1 VVVSYY
7 EDTRAAFRRGET
19 AVVERLSREELA
31 RARESADVDAEV
43 EALCMLARVAVRG
56 GDVSEGRRLGREALE
71 LARRAGRRR
80 LELAPTHILAGS
92 ARISGD
98 LASARTLYAESIE
111 LSEEFGNADRVVMEM
126 HNLAY
131 VEWHAGDVDRAR
143 ELFTT
148 TCRRALEQGID
159 DFLPYVTL
167 DAAIV
172 AEIDGDHVHAAR
184 LLAAAESALATL
196 GQILDPDDA
205 IEQKELRDRLVA
217 ALGPDGFDT
226 AYATGAGLGLREAL
240 GE

>member
-1 VVVSYY
+1 MDLDGLTAPETVIDSATTGIPSWSVVSYY

-31 RARESADVDAEV
+31 RARGSADVDAEV
-43 EALCMLARVAVRG
+43 EALCML
-56 GDVSEGRRLGREALE
+56 
-71 LARRAGRRR
+71 
-80 LELAPTHILAGS
+80 

-98 LASARTLYAESIE
+98 LASARTLYAESIA

-148 TCRRALEQGID
+148 TCRPALEQGID

-184 LLAAAESALATL
+184 LLAAAESALAAL

-205 IEQKELRDRLVA
+205 IEQKELRGRLVT
-217 ALGPDGFDT
+217 ALGPDGFDA

-240 GE
+240 GG